1 MLLEFALIPECYQSL
16 SEILVKQMAQFDAIR
31 MAGV

>member
-1 MLLEFALIPECYQSL
+1 MLLEFALIPECHQSL
-16 SEILVKQMAQFDAIR
+16 LEIFVKPLAQFDAIR